1 MGITA
6 RLCSLSG
13 TSGRPLGRIWGIGRL
28 WPTFSLGSAFR
39 WLKRPF
45 CCGGRSGTLD
55 PRLDFNP
62 RLPYTGV
69 VGVGSP
75 QEGGPGMAT
84 LFLAL
89 IVAVGLVMSVALDT
103 ALNGRS

>member
-1 MGITA
+1 M
-6 RLCSLSG
+6 
-13 TSGRPLGRIWGIGRL
+13 
-28 WPTFSLGSAFR
+28 
-39 WLKRPF
+39 
-45 CCGGRSGTLD
+45 
-55 PRLDFNP
+55 
-62 RLPYTGV
+62 
-69 VGVGSP
+69 GSP